1 MTVNAQELITAATF
15 NGLQSR
21 IETVLGQGFADTGYG
36 QTLSSSIVAANTV
49 ITATHLQNLKSDIDI
64 IQSNTKKL
72 LD

>member
-21 IETVLGQGFADTGYG
+21 IETVLGQGFSDTGYG

-49 ITATHLQNLKSDIDI
+49 DLYRSFVFGELDEMAS
-64 IQSNTKKL
+64 KKC
-72 LD
+72 